1 MLVRCS
7 NRGRMGVAVQLKT
20 VLIVDEDLGFV
31 FWLGHLLNNAGYQ
44 VWPARNGEDAAALM
58 DELGAELDLL
68 IIDPNLRGAAAF
80 LEKQRTAAISTP
92 SRWSGGKNGSGLS
105 LVSILLLPSRR
116 IQTRSPGWS
125 GSRRFATSP
134 SDG

>member
-1 MLVRCS
+1 
-7 NRGRMGVAVQLKT
+7 MGVAVQLKT

-80 LEKQRTAAISTP
+80 LETQRTAVISTP
-92 SRWSGGKNGSGLS
+92 SRWSGRQEWVGPLAGIDIALAKPPHPDEISGLEWITAIRN
-105 LVSILLLPSRR
+105 L
-116 IQTRSPGWS
+116 
-125 GSRRFATSP
+125 SP